1 MTDLVSELAE
11 KAKALPAEQ
20 RARLAEQILVTLD
33 PQVEGTDVAWI
44 EEIRKRI
51 DEIETGAVKT
61 VPAEQAFAQVRQTL
75 RR

>member
-1 MTDLVSELAE
+1 LPR
-11 KAKALPAEQ
+11 KKALPAEQ
-20 RARLAEQILVTLD
+20 RARPAEQILVTLD

-61 VPAEQAFAQVRQTL
+61 VPAEQAFAQVRQAL